1 MSFCL
6 NCKRE
11 YTNEIKVCPECFKIL
26 TDKPLTVEPTKEKNL
41 FTYWEG
47 PMPPFIKYC
56 LKSIKERAG
65 SDVTVHIITP
75 ENVDEYMAGSGLNN
89 NWKRITHLAQKVDA
103 IRIGLLY
110 KYGGIYCDADTI
122 LLKPVGHL
130 FDSFENSDI
139 IVFRWT
145 FNQRILNG
153 YFIAKKHSSF
163 LSNCLDQLNLILTTN
178 FKECYNEGGGVFLG
192 ECIFKQAEYFNKFNQ
207 LNLKTFIPFEFPPQ
221 RDKWYMSGSAEE
233 YLAPETVAFALNL
246 SQYNPDF
253 KNMTIDQHMNSGW
266 LFGNIIKMSEE
277 KFGRLLPL

>member
-1 MSFCL
+1 MGICI

-11 YTNEIKVCPECFKIL
+11 YKKEVKFCPECFREL
-26 TDKPLTVEPTKEKNL
+26 YVPVNNTPFSDKNF

-56 LKSIKERAG
+56 LKSFQARAG
-65 SDVTVHIITP
+65 SDVNVHIVTP
-75 ENVDEYMAGSGLNN
+75 DNVDEYMTGAGLCA
-89 NWKRITHLAQKVDA
+89 NWKGITHLPQKVDC
-103 IRIGLLY
+103 IRVGLVH
-110 KYGGIYCDADTI
+110 KYGGIWCDADTI
-122 LLKPVGHL
+122 LLKSVSHL
-130 FDSFENSDI
+130 FNFSGGEDI
-139 IVFRWT
+139 SLFNWS
-145 FNQRILNG
+145 FNQRVLNG
-153 YFIAKKHSSF
+153 YFIAKKNSLF

-178 FKECYNEGGGVFLG
+178 FKTNYSEGGGVYLG
-192 ECIFKQAEYFNKFNQ
+192 ECVFKQAQYFNKYNI
-207 LNLKTFIPFEFPPQ
+207 LSLKTFIPYEFPPT
-221 RDKWYMSGSAEE
+221 RDRWFMPGSAEE